1 MNDRLGEL
9 RRGGASAAADDV
21 AIDMTGKGSSQP
33 KFMEDFF
40 TDVESVKVRRS
51 SSS

>member
-9 RRGGASAAADDV
+9 RRGGASANVDDV
-21 AIDMTGKGSSQP
+21 AIDMTGKASGFSQP

-40 TDVESVKVRRS
+40 TDVEAVKVS
-51 SSS
+51 Q

>member
-9 RRGGASAAADDV
+9 RRGQQANVDDV
-21 AIDMTGKGSSQP
+21 AIDIPGGKGSGSSQP

-40 TDVESVKVRRS
+40 TDVEAVKVRK
-51 SSS
+51 